1 MKPQKT
7 LAVLGLASVAAFAL
21 AAQPASAANEFKGKQ
36 ITMIVGYSAGGGF
49 DFFARLVARHYG
61 NYVPGKPTIV
71 VQNMPGASSV
81 KAANYLYNVA
91 PKDGTVIGALGST
104 LALNKLLGRPAKYDP
119 AKFYWIGR
127 IAAGDTVGILWHTT
141 GVKTIADATKKQVI
155 WAAGSPMGPT
165 MMTAVAMNKLLGTKF
180 KIIKGYKG
188 SSRML
193 AAMERG
199 EAEGTVIGWA
209 ALQKRKGYLLSE
221 NKLNIFYFM
230 GYERNSELPK
240 VPTLIEIA
248 KTAEAKTIFKLLT
261 SREVVGRNFTA
272 PPGVSSAHGKALRL
286 GFERM
291 VKDKAFLDDIN
302 KRKILINPMGGEKLQ
317 KVVEEIMATDAALA
331 KKLKWATTP

>member
-1 MKPQKT
+1 MKSNRT
-7 LAVLGLASVAAFAL
+7 LATLGVVAL
-21 AAQPASAANEFKGKQ
+21 AAVSSAAAPATAAETFAGKQ

-61 NYVPGKPTIV
+61 RYIAGNPTIV

-81 KAANYLYNVA
+81 KAANFLYNVA
-91 PKDGTVIGALGST
+91 PKDGTMIGALGST
-104 LALNKLLGRPAKYDP
+104 LALNKLLGRPAKYEP

-141 GVKTIADATKKQVI
+141 GVKTMAEAEKKQII

-165 MMTAVAMNKLLGTKF
+165 MMTAVAMNKLNGTKF

-188 SSRML
+188 SARML
-193 AAMERG
+193 SAMERG

-209 ALQKRKGYLLSE
+209 ALQKRKGYLLKE

-230 GYERNSELPK
+230 GYERNADLPN
-240 VPTLIEIA
+240 VPTLIESA
-248 KTAEAKTIFKLLT
+248 KTPEARQIFKLLT
-261 SREVVGRNFTA
+261 SREIVGRNFSA
-272 PPGVSSAHGKALRL
+272 PPGIPAARGAALRL
-286 GFERM
+286 GFDRM
-291 VKDKAFLDDIN
+291 VKDKAFLDDIK
-302 KRKILINPMGGEKLQ
+302 KRKILINPMSGAELQ
-317 KVVEEIMATDAALA
+317 QVVVDVMATDAALA